1 MISLKKILYEV
12 LNNYSVEVDLF
23 ADKSSSN
30 YDITNEIR
38 AVRGVTIVTI
48 ITPDDYQQ
56 KPGSEYIRIKM
67 KFVTRGEA
75 KESLQGFL
83 DSALSTGKGE
93 TEYRIQGLKHMTF
106 REGTLNRL

>member
-1 MISLKKILYEV
+1 
-12 LNNYSVEVDLF
+12 
-23 ADKSSSN
+23 
-30 YDITNEIR
+30 
-38 AVRGVTIVTI
+38 
-48 ITPDDYQQ
+48 
-56 KPGSEYIRIKM
+56 M